1 MFLYPAEIGL
11 IPCLE
16 HHMTDPV
23 PFRTEAI

>member
-1 MFLYPAEIGL
+1 MFLYLAEIDL

-23 PFRTEAI
+23 PFWAEAI